1 MSDTLTVA
9 LERYRRAVLEL
20 QEAEAALR
28 TLTAK
33 LMPPP
38 ASPGVRAIQE
48 VVAEY
53 FRLPVAAL
61 WAKERHEPLA
71 TARVLAMALC
81 HNLLDETS
89 GAISGAF
96 RRCDS
101 LVRHTVIAA
110 SDRYWTEATYRGLF
124 DDLRRR
130 CLAAPAVAGLNR
142 KAS

>member
-28 TLTAK
+28 TLTAE

-38 ASPGVRAIQE
+38 ASPAVRAIQE

-71 TARVLAMALC
+71 TARGLAMALC
-81 HNLLDETS
+81 RNLLDDS
-89 GAISGAF
+89 DGAISGAF
-96 RRCDS
+96 RRHDS
-101 LVRHTVIAA
+101 LVRHMVIAA
-110 SDRYWTEATYRGLF
+110 GDRYATEASYRALF

-130 CLAAPAVAGLNR
+130 CLAVPSVAELNR